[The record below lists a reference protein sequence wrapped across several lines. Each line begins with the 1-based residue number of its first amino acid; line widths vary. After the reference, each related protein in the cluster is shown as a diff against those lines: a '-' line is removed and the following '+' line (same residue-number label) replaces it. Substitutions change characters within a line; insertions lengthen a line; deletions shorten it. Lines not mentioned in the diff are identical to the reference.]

1 MSVPNQTSY
10 IIYNANGLTT
20 VFPFE
25 FYIINASDI
34 QVSIN
39 GSTVTSGYSVSGTGN
54 VGGGDVTFITPPAGG
69 AVVMLERVV
78 PTYRLTDY
86 QDNGDLLAD
95 TVNKDFDRLWMAIQR
110 SFIYLGLALRRPLL
124 GGPYNAEG
132 YRIEN
137 GGDPV
142 NQQDF
147 ATKNY
152 VDNISLVRALRV
164 PDAYIEPLP
173 PLSQLEGSI
182 IGIVNG
188 KPVGVPAPSGTATD
202 VLLQLG
208 SADDGKGDSL
218 LGVKNT
224 RWGGVARTQH
234 DVNLQVVSLKDFGAK
249 LDGVTDD
256 TAAVQA
262 AIDALAYNTFIND
275 TQIPRSNREYSAY
288 VLDGGPGIALVSS
301 PIQIYGGVGMRN
313 ITLRAST
320 VNTFSAQA
328 VLKSKSGTRMWGR
341 FENITIDGNNQD
353 CRGVFIENGVG
364 AFWNNIIIVNTIRD
378 AFTCTGGIFL
388 SDFAFKCSSVDA
400 LAGGTKSLDATGL
413 KVTGPDGY
421 YSNGTIEFFP
431 VGVYSEGGNNHFS
444 KIHPWSGYYN
454 NGLDTGSSGGLEM
467 RIGFLVAGS
476 NQTFS
481 QCYAD
486 SPSKRDYTLSNG
498 TTINGIPNG
507 GVGFYL
513 STGVWNCSFSECYTV
528 INYTL
533 YNACTDARVGL
544 TNQISPWL
552 VKDGRNNRF
561 VNCAMTPGTATAPAQ
576 YSSTAVANATTVIG
590 CERET
595 NRIFSRVD
603 GQDVLRVS
611 TELGSVTKLID
622 FWGNGI
628 NSGFIQQRD
637 TNTLRHYANRS
648 LELAVGGSTPLEVY
662 AGSDGLQQTTLR
674 PKVTAVTNLGDAG
687 FRYITAYLT
696 TNPNVSSD
704 ERLKSDIRDIPE
716 SLIQLAMET
725 PIKRY
730 VLNGTGKVHYGIVI
744 TEEWVSRL
752 KDEDDFDIMG
762 MLSGYDDADNPDSEH
777 YGQYY
782 GLSYAEWQNI
792 LLEGLRRKAMH

>member
-1 MSVPNQTSY
+1 MSVPNQTPY

-137 GGDPV
+137 GVDPV

-208 SADDGKGDSL
+208 SAADGKGDSL
-218 LGVKNT
+218 LGVKNS
-224 RWGGVARTQH
+224 RWNGVARTQH

-256 TAAVQA
+256 TAAIQA
-262 AIDALAYNTFIND
+262 AIDAIPYNSFIND
-275 TQIPRSNREYSAY
+275 TQIPRANREYSTY
-288 VLDGGPGIALVSS
+288 VLDGAPGIALISNT
-301 PIQIYGGVGMRN
+301 ITIRGGVNLRN

-320 VNTFSAQA
+320 SVDWA
-328 VLKSKSGTRMWGR
+328 SKPMISTDSNRYWGR
-341 FENITIDGNNQD
+341 AQNITLDGNNQK
-353 CRGVFIENGVG
+353 CKGVYISNAYG
-364 AFWNNIIIVNTIRD
+364 AIWDSIIIVNT
-378 AFTCTGGIFL
+378 ALECFSVAPPGYEFFL
-388 SDFAFKCSSVDA
+388 SNFRLTLSAVPRQ
-400 LAGGTKSLDATGL
+400 AGETYQAAVSGL
-413 KVTGPDGY
+413 NVTAGDGH
-421 YSNGTIEFFP
+421 YSNGAILWCP
-431 VGVYSEGGNNHFS
+431 VGVYIGGGSNLFD
-444 KIHPWSGYYN
+444 KIHCWSGYYN
-454 NGLDTGSSGGLEM
+454 NGYDMGTAGIEM
-467 RIGFLVAGS
+467 RVAFLINAS
-476 NQTFS
+476 NNNFNMCQ
-481 QCYAD
+481 AD
-486 SPSKRDYTLSNG
+486 SPSKKDYTASNG
-498 TTINGIPNG
+498 TTFDGIPNG
-507 GVGFYL
+507 GVGFFIQPKA
-513 STGVWNCSFSECYTV
+513 WNNTMVSCILVASDTSF
-528 INYTL
+528 
-533 YNACTDARVGL
+533 NACTDGRSGL
-544 TNQISPWL
+544 TNQIRAWL
-552 VKDGRNNRF
+552 VSNARNNRF
-561 VNCAMTPGTATAPAQ
+561 IGFRQPSGTMIGDPQ
-576 YSSTAVANATTVIG
+576 YDTSASQNSTLIIG
-590 CERET
+590 AERLT
-595 NRIFSRVD
+595 NQLYSRID

-611 TELGSVTKLID
+611 TELGSITKLID
-622 FWGNGI
+622 FWGNGV
-628 NSGFIQQRD
+628 NTGFIQQRD
-637 TNTLRHYANRS
+637 TNTLRAYANRS
-648 LELAVGGSTPLEVY
+648 LQLAVGSGAPFEVY
-662 AGSDGLQQTTLR
+662 AGSDGLQAPTIR
-674 PKVTAVTNLGDAG
+674 PTQSGVSNLGDAG

-716 SLIQLAMET
+716 SLIQLAMGT

-744 TEEWVSRL
+744 TEEWISRL
-752 KDEDDFDIMG
+752 KEEDDFDIM
-762 MLSGYDDADNPDSEH
+762 
-777 YGQYY
+777 
-782 GLSYAEWQNI
+782 
-792 LLEGLRRKAMH
+792 